1 MEISVC
7 FHTIRNFKNM
17 LLLDGFKPGEK
28 WENYLSK
35 LIVCHYR
42 FIREYTKGVEDQW
55 SVNMVHHFKCL

>member
-1 MEISVC
+1 
-7 FHTIRNFKNM
+7 M